1 METNALVLT
10 RTVAALD
17 AYSKAVAE
25 LYRRKLLER
34 DKYTK
39 LSGKLTNTIR
49 AIVTRDGSGYSVA
62 LSLQDYWKYVEGG
75 SKGRFT
81 SPPGAVYPAHWPPT
95 NALLEWIR
103 VKPVAPYPDKN
114 GKLPSERSLA
124 YLIGRKIAFHG
135 IAPAPALAET
145 LEELNG
151 QWLPRIEAAFEAD
164 VAAYADELVSLAVED
179 VTPSPYQG

>member
-1 METNALVLT
+1 METNALVLQ
-10 RTVAALD
+10 RTLSALE

-25 LYRRKLLER
+25 MYRRKLLER
-34 DKYTK
+34 DKVTR

-49 AIVTRDGSGYSVA
+49 AIVTNNGLGYEVA

-75 SKGRFT
+75 SKGRLT

-103 VKPVAPYPDKN
+103 VKPIAPHPDQN
-114 GKLPSERSLA
+114 GKLPTEKSLA

-135 IAPAPALAET
+135 IAPVPALAQT
-145 LEELNG
+145 IEELNG
-151 QWLPRIEAAFEAD
+151 QWLPKIEAAFEAD
-164 VAAYADELVSLAVED
+164 VEAYADEMLGLWSED
-179 VTPSPYQG
+179 VTPRAFAG

>member
-10 RTVAALD
+10 RTVAALE

-34 DKYTK
+34 DKVTK

-49 AIVTRDGSGYSVA
+49 AMVTRNGQGYEVA
-62 LSLQDYWKYVEGG
+62 LALQDYWKYVEGG
-75 SKGRFT
+75 SKGRLT
-81 SPPGAVYPAHWPPT
+81 SPAGAVYPAHWPPT

-103 VKPVAPYPDKN
+103 VKPVAPYPDRN
-114 GKLPSERSLA
+114 GKLPSPRSLA
-124 YLIGRKIAFHG
+124 FLIGRKIALHG
-135 IAPAPALAET
+135 IEPTPALAQT
-145 LEELNG
+145 IEELNG

-164 VAAYADELVSLAVED
+164 VAAYADDMIGLSVED
-179 VTPSPYQG
+179 ATPRAFGG